1 MIRYDEKGRKIG
13 TVEVGKSLPLLQKG
27 KHSIAVDAK
36 FAGDGP
42 VIKGTVKLMGTVEA
56 IER

>member
-1 MIRYDEKGRKIG
+1 MTKRGGRSRTVAVG
-13 TVEVGKSLPLLQKG
+13 TGLPLLQKG
-27 KHSIAVDAK
+27 SHSVAVDAR

-56 IER
+56 IKR